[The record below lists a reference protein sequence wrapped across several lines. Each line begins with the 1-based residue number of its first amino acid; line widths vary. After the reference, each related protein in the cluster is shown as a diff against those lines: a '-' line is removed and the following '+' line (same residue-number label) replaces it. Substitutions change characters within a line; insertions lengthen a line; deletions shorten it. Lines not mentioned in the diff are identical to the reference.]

1 MEKADAERGDGMEEI
16 QTQECVFRTEAELER
31 KLRAYLK
38 FCAKEPERLPNV
50 AGFCRFCKIRRADFL
65 ALKGIYPVAFDVAQS
80 TFTDEALNHKAPNA
94 AATMSFLIDQ
104 IHIQG
109 DDAPRLQII
118 CSQDLEKDGA

>member
-1 MEKADAERGDGMEEI
+1 MIPTEQDG
-16 QTQECVFRTEAELER
+16 CVFRTEAELER

-38 FCAKEPERLPNV
+38 FCQKEPERLPNV

-118 CSQDLEKDGA
+118 CAQDLEKDGA